1 LLLWDIELIADIDW
15 CERNFI
21 THPRVGQTICFP
33 LLCEIR
39 SHNKRAMATRLPP
52 LTTLPVLEAAARLSS
67 YSLAAEELHVT
78 HGAVSHQIRSL
89 EEHLGVKLFVR
100 QGRGVALTA
109 EGARFAEAARQALE
123 LVTDATEELNPAAR
137 ANKLVISVLPSFA
150 SRWLMPRLGGFI
162 EQHPNLQVSVEA
174 TPDSA
179 NFITDGVDVGIRF
192 GRGPW
197 PELNAQFLASDSYLA
212 VASPRFRGGKLPKK
226 PGDLANLPLFQANTG
241 YWERWFSEAGLKCE
255 PMLHPIDYN
264 DAAMFLYQATAGEGI
279 ALTRR
284 SLVEADLKAKK
295 LVKLFDIE
303 FPSEQSYWLVSLPAC
318 AAAPRI
324 RAFREWLIGEIDWKQ
339 LRSSANTQT

>member
-1 LLLWDIELIADIDW
+1 
-15 CERNFI
+15 
-21 THPRVGQTICFP
+21 
-33 LLCEIR
+33 
-39 SHNKRAMATRLPP
+39 MALRLPP
-52 LTTLPVLEAAARLSS
+52 LTTLPVLEAAARLGS

-89 EEHLGVKLFVR
+89 EESLGVKLFVR
-100 QGRGVALTA
+100 QGRGVTLTA
-109 EGARFAEAARQALE
+109 EGARFAEAVRNALDN
-123 LVTDATEELNPAAR
+123 VSGAVEELHPAAR

-162 EQHPNLQVSVEA
+162 EQHPTLQVSVEA
-174 TPDSA
+174 TPDIA
-179 NFITDGVDVGIRF
+179 NFATDGVDVGIRF

-197 PELNAQFLASDSYLA
+197 PDLSATHLATDSYLA
-212 VASPRFRGGKLPKK
+212 VASPKFRGGKLPKK
-226 PGDLANLPLFQANTG
+226 PADLAKLPLFQAQTG
-241 YWERWFSEAGLKCE
+241 YWERWFGAAGLKCE

-284 SLVEADLKAKK
+284 SLVESDLKAKK

-303 FPSEQSYWLVSLPAC
+303 FASEQSYWLVCLPGC

-324 RAFREWLIGEIDWKQ
+324 RAFRDWLKSEIDWTQ
-339 LRSSANTQT
+339 LPATADLRE